1 MELAG
6 GGERDATERERERKE
21 SHAGDAFQILNSS
34 LFSQQ
39 RGM

>member
-6 GGERDATERERERKE
+6 GGERDATERERERE